1 MSTWDRTWLVREQE
15 DEKIPS
21 FILFFFITG
30 SMVFAHDK
38 WVIESTSSVFSIL
51 SSDITF
57 ITGSRFFGCGKW
69 VIERNV
75 TFQCWPK
82 YLGSRYFENG

>member
-1 MSTWDRTWLVREQE
+1 MWTWDRIWLVREEE

-21 FILFFFITG
+21 FILFFSITG
-30 SMVFAHDK
+30 SGVFAHDK
-38 WVIESTSSVFSIL
+38 WVIESASSVFSLL

-57 ITGSRFFGCGKW
+57 ITGSRVFGYGKW
-69 VIERNV
+69 VIESNV